1 MSADLPSPGLDRWQP
16 LRCGLLN
23 LYRYDYEEFHFEQ
36 GRLLLRGNNGTG
48 KSRVLALQLPF
59 LLDGEI
65 SPGRVEPDGDTA
77 KRIEWNLLMGR
88 YPDRT
93 GYTWIEFGQRLPNG
107 SGSFVTLG
115 CGMRAVAGQAGLQNR
130 WLFITTQRIGRD
142 LFLQN
147 AQRQP
152 HGAARIGELIGS
164 HGEVFTRA
172 EDYRQAVD
180 QALFGLGPRY
190 QRLLELLIRLR
201 RPQLSRKLE
210 EAELSQALSDALP
223 TVPGTLIDEVA
234 EAFRS
239 LQADRESLRGFEA
252 TRAGVDTFLRDYSL
266 YARVAVRRRAAA
278 IRSTHS
284 AFEET
289 QRQAR
294 DAERRLTDTE
304 TILAQLANA
313 RASAESDL
321 AGTEEAVSTLRA
333 SPEMRTADEIE
344 QARKVAEAAAA
355 ALSTANADERT
366 AAAHLAKANERLA
379 RGEEKATEAVSTLDD
394 VLHKTVSLALEAELA
409 QAHRDHIPAT
419 AAAGGPETTWMR
431 RAEPALGRALQH
443 QRKSMMHLRAL
454 ESAVAAARQA
464 YTVADADRVRAGDA
478 CTAAREAEIIARRA
492 FEESGVALFIAY
504 RTWRVRLVEL
514 APVPADAIEEA
525 FNAWLERRVGVNPL
539 WAAGEAAHREVVT
552 RLSAEHFKVTT
563 QLDDCARI
571 CASLRAEIATLEQGI
586 SPSPAASA
594 TRPAD
599 RAGRPG
605 APLWCL
611 CDFHPDVPVGSRAG
625 IEAALEAS
633 GLLDAWVL
641 PDGSLIDPGTED
653 AFLVD
658 LDATTGEG
666 STGHLGRWLIPVA
679 DDTLAAAPA
688 VMPAQVERLLQRI
701 GAGRDSG
708 SHWIAQD
715 GTWKIGVL
723 AGRWSKPDADYI
735 GESTRSAAR
744 RRKIIDLEQDLAVR
758 ETEHA
763 SLREGLSKLKDRQ
776 NAAGKEAAALPDD
789 RPIHTAGYQLE
800 QAAQAINDTFIA
812 HEKAEHLAQEKR
824 SAFDEAAVRR
834 DADAADLHLSKWLG
848 RLDELERVIGEYDS
862 ALAGLW
868 PTVRLWESV
877 ADQLHAA
884 RQQADEARNAADE
897 RSRRR
902 QAATEAAAAA
912 HSRFAT
918 LREMHG
924 VAVATVL
931 AKLADTERLVAAH
944 KSALEINRDKQLKQT
959 ELRTRAEDDRERAVA
974 DRAWNE
980 ETRHA
985 AISSLQRVAEQRLLT
1000 EAHAELATIEL
1011 AAWTV
1016 TRAVEIARQIEPLL
1030 ADIAADD
1037 EAWRRR
1043 QDTIHAHVQ
1052 ELRDRLIAHGHQPET
1067 HQIDDL
1073 VLVRCVFQGRPLT
1086 MTELRDALATEIG
1099 ERDRLFAAREQEI
1112 IENHLLGEI
1121 AVELQRLIRDAE
1133 SWISLANRELAA
1145 RPTSTGLR
1153 FRFAWE
1159 SEPEGA
1165 FSAVRRP
1172 FLRTSELWTP
1182 AERGDLTRFLQD
1194 RIRAEQA
1201 ANEYGSWRDHL
1212 SSALDYRRWHRFL
1225 VERQQEGVWR
1235 RLDKRTYGTGSGGE
1249 KALALTLPLFAAAA
1263 AHYRGARGD
1272 SPRLVMLDE
1281 VFAGID
1287 PTMRAQCMGV
1297 LAQFDLDVMMTSESE
1312 WGCYPTVP
1320 GLAIY
1325 HLTAMPGIDAVGTT
1339 RWVWNGRESRQT
1351 DAMHSPAIP
1360 PDENAGT

>member
-1 MSADLPSPGLDRWQP
+1 MSANLPSPGLDRWQP

-65 SPGRVEPDGDTA
+65 SPGRVEPDGDAA

-93 GYTWIEFGQRLPNG
+93 GYTWIEFGRRLPDG
-107 SGSFVTLG
+107 TASFVTLG
-115 CGMRAVAGQAGLQNR
+115 CGMRAVAGLTGLQNR
-130 WLFITTQRIGRD
+130 WPFITTQRIGRD

-152 HGAARIGELIGS
+152 HGAARIAELIGS
-164 HGEVFTRA
+164 HGEIFTRA
-172 EDYRQAVD
+172 ENYRQAVD
-180 QALFGLGPRY
+180 KLLFGLGPRY

-210 EAELSQALSDALP
+210 EAELSQTLSDALP
-223 TVPGTLIDEVA
+223 TLPTMLIDEVA

-239 LQADRESLRGFEA
+239 LQVDRESLRGFEA
-252 TRAGVDTFLRDYSL
+252 TRAGVDTFLRDYGL

-278 IRSTHS
+278 IRSAHS
-284 AFEET
+284 SFEEA

-294 DAERRLTDTE
+294 DAERRFSDAETKLTNLSDT
-304 TILAQLANA
+304 
-313 RASAESDL
+313 RAGIESNL

-344 QARKVAEAAAA
+344 QARKVAEATAATLA
-355 ALSTANADERT
+355 TANFDERT
-366 AAAHLAKANERLA
+366 AAAHLTKANERLVGA
-379 RGEEKATEAVSTLDD
+379 EEKAVDAASTLDA
-394 VLHKTVSLALEAELA
+394 VLRNTGSLAFEAELA
-409 QAHRDHIPAT
+409 EAHREHIPAT
-419 AAAGGPETTWMR
+419 AAASGPETTWMR
-431 RAEPALGRALQH
+431 RAELALGRAILH
-443 QRKSMMHLRAL
+443 QRKSIMHLRVL

-464 YTVADADRVRAGDA
+464 YAAADTDRVRAGDA
-478 CTAAREAEIIARRA
+478 CTVAREAEAVGRRT
-492 FEESGVALFIAY
+492 FEEAGVALFNAY
-504 RTWRVRLVEL
+504 RTWRARLVEL
-514 APVPADAIEEA
+514 APIQADALEEA
-525 FNAWLERRVGVNPL
+525 FNIWLERRVGMSPL
-539 WAAGEAAHREVVT
+539 RAAGEAAHREAIGH
-552 RLSAEHFKVTT
+552 LSAEHSKIKT
-563 QLDDCARI
+563 QLDSSEQI
-571 CASLRAEIATLEQGI
+571 CAALRAEIAALEQGV
-586 SPSPAASA
+586 SPSPVPSA

-605 APLWCL
+605 APLWRL
-611 CDFHPDVPVGSRAG
+611 CDFRSGIPASSQAG

-641 PDGSLIDPGTED
+641 PDGTLLDPATED

-658 LDATTGEG
+658 LDATTSEKL
-666 STGHLGRWLIPVA
+666 TNHLGQWLAPVV
-679 DDTLAAAPA
+679 DTFAAAPA
-688 VMPAQVERLLQRI
+688 VMPAQTERLLQRI
-701 GAGRDSG
+701 GAGPESG
-708 SHWIAQD
+708 SYWIAED
-715 GTWKIGVL
+715 GSWRMGLL
-723 AGRWSKPDADYI
+723 AGRWSKSDADYV

-744 RRKIIDLEQDLAVR
+744 RRRIIELRQNLAEH
-758 ETEHA
+758 ETEHDA
-763 SLREGLSKLKDRQ
+763 LSGTLSKLEDRQ
-776 NAAGKEAAALPDD
+776 KAADQEAAILPDD
-789 RPIHTAGYQLE
+789 QPVHTAGYQLE
-800 QAAQAINDTFIA
+800 QATQAVNDTFIA

-824 SAFDEAAVRR
+824 GAFDEASRRR
-834 DADAADLHLSKWLG
+834 DADAADLHLNRWLG
-848 RLDELERVIGEYDS
+848 RLDELELAVSEYGA

-877 ADQLHAA
+877 AGQLQIA
-884 RQQADEARNAADE
+884 RQHADEARSAAEE
-897 RSRRR
+897 RSHRR
-902 QAATEAAAAA
+902 QVADEAAAAA
-912 HSRFAT
+912 RSRFET

-924 VAVATVL
+924 AAIDTVL
-931 AKLADTERLVAAH
+931 AKLVEAEKLVSAH
-944 KSALEINRDKQLKQT
+944 KSALRANQDEQLGQT
-959 ELRTRAEDDRERAVA
+959 GLRTRAEADRERAVA
-974 DRAWNE
+974 DRTRNE

-985 AISSLQRVAEQRLLT
+985 AIASLQRVAEERLLA
-1000 EAHAELATIEL
+1000 EAHAGLTTIEL
-1011 AAWTV
+1011 STWAV
-1016 TRAVEIARQIEPLL
+1016 SRAVEIARQIEPML
-1030 ADIAADD
+1030 ADTAADD
-1037 EAWRRR
+1037 ETWRRR
-1043 QDTIHAHVQ
+1043 QDTIHTHVQ

-1067 HQIDDL
+1067 HQIEDL
-1073 VLVRCVFQGRPLT
+1073 VLVRCIFQGRPHT
-1086 MTELRDALATEIG
+1086 MTELRDALAAEIG
-1099 ERDRLFAAREQEI
+1099 ERERLFAAREQEI

-1159 SEPEGA
+1159 PEPEGA
-1165 FSAVRRP
+1165 FAAVRRP

-1182 AERGDLTRFLQD
+1182 AERGDLTRFLQE

-1201 ANEYGSWRDHL
+1201 ANEDGSWRDHL
-1212 SSALDYRRWHRFL
+1212 SAALDYRRWHRFL
-1225 VERQQEGVWR
+1225 VERQQENVWR

-1263 AHYRGARGD
+1263 AHYRSARAD
-1272 SPRLVMLDE
+1272 APRLVMLDE

-1297 LAQFDLDVMMTSESE
+1297 LAQFDLDVVMTSENE
-1312 WGCYPTVP
+1312 WGCYATVP

-1325 HLTAMPGIDAVGTT
+1325 HLTAMPGIDAVGVT
-1339 RWVWNGRESRQT
+1339 RWVWNGRERRQT
-1351 DAMHSPAIP
+1351 DVVQAPAAAP
-1360 PDENAGT
+1360 GDGVEM